1 MERRRIGVA
10 LVASRRTRILNGG
23 VPMTVTLDY
32 ENPRIAMFV
41 IDEIHYV
48 SKWGHDFRPEYR
60 LDSVIDISALSDN
73 VYLMEIP
80 NVQDCETPLRIHE
93 NSSDAAESKTME
105 TPASNGVCR
114 LEARSEQEQDE
125 DGETSSYWSTR
136 QEQEITVQTSAVMPI
151 LIPSRSLAPTREYC
165 KVQFCLFGL
174 SSPILSIVLVEVGD
188 GPREDMQKFDDKL
201 TARDF
206 DNFEFVNFTSI
217 MSRNTMLKRESA
229 FVLEFSW
236 WAHRRLRESCQCCRL
251 FRLCRGSRR

>member
-1 MERRRIGVA
+1 
-10 LVASRRTRILNGG
+10 
-23 VPMTVTLDY
+23 
-32 ENPRIAMFV
+32 MFSF
-41 IDEIHYV
+41 H
-48 SKWGHDFRPEYR
+48 HDNSPCCGFEEFLSCYR
-60 LDSVIDISALSDN
+60 K
-73 VYLMEIP
+73 Y
-80 NVQDCETPLRIHE
+80 
-93 NSSDAAESKTME
+93 DAAESKTME

-165 KVQFCLFGL
+165 KVQ
-174 SSPILSIVLVEVGD
+174 VGD

-206 DNFEFVNFTSI
+206 DKFEFVNFTSI

-251 FRLCRGSRR
+251 FRLCRGSRGLYESRRDNIFSRCVEEERSRIGRKRNMCAVMGGTNESAHIHDNNHAHSSPTRAFKRSKIYTCNLDKLPKFYLVMQI